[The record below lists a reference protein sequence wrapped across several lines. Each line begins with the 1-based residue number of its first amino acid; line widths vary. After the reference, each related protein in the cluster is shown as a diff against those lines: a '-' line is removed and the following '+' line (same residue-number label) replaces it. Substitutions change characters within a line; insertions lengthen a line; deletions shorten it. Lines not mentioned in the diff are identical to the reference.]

1 MKISILIFLCHIAFP
16 AFENTL
22 KFQHL
27 GKNIQTLSFRCSAEM
42 SMGEKNILK
51 SEMGLQLN
59 IVF

>member
-1 MKISILIFLCHIAFP
+1 LALYTITSWNISSS
-16 AFENTL
+16 NM
-22 KFQHL
+22 
-27 GKNIQTLSFRCSAEM
+27 LSFRCSAEM